1 MLHGHVKAY
10 HSCPECCAATA
21 TILFEA
27 INRRCS
33 TAAGGRWA
41 ILDAAAAAAAAIVAV
56 VDWSTLFSPCPSL
69 LLRDV
74 WRQRRAAA
82 AGPLRNDVRE
92 RCTGTGLGC
101 CFLLGCWCVK

>member
-1 MLHGHVKAY
+1 MCPQSILHGHVKAY
-10 HSCPECCAATA
+10 HSCPGCCAATA

-41 ILDAAAAAAAAIVAV
+41 ILDAAAAAAAAAAIVAV
-56 VDWSTLFSPCPSL
+56 VDWSTLFSLCPSL

-74 WRQRRAAA
+74 RRQRRAAA

-92 RCTGTGLGC
+92 RCTGTGVDC
-101 CFLLGCWCVK
+101 